1 MRKRSDARRSSSSEA
16 TGRRTRSRPAAEERK
31 GDPWG
36 LSDDPRDRPE
46 SSDAD
51 KATLTVGKAADD
63 ARRAARARVPDLDVG
78 DVLEVTVGKETFSP
92 VKYHTF
98 DVGPVTVRGS
108 VRDGE
113 DALGAYMRLYESAL
127 VLFSTEF
134 EAKCKAFFG
143 RAVKA
148 REAAEGARIRV
159 E

>member
-1 MRKRSDARRSSSSEA
+1 MRKRSDARRSSSSTSSEQSV
-16 TGRRTRSRPAAEERK
+16 TTRRRTRPSHEPEEK

-36 LSDDPRDRPE
+36 LTPTD
-46 SSDAD
+46 D
-51 KATLTVGKAADD
+51 KAALTVGKAADD
-63 ARRAARARVPDLDVG
+63 ARRAARSRAPDLDVG

-113 DALGAYMRLYESAL
+113 DALTAYMRLYESAL

-134 EAKCKAFFG
+134 ELKCTTYLG

-148 REAAEGARIRV
+148 REAAESARIRV
-159 E
+159 D